1 MLKILQQQQL
11 GRDLFLHDRTRRK
24 HLFSNFSCFLV
35 VWRVAFT
42 KACKAHNIILSFV
55 RTKDRPNLCFIG
67 REKRKKRR
75 SKPIDGQH
83 SSDENRANS
92 NRFCIHSSRQGT
104 PRLSAKLRCWL
115 SYNFIL
121 KIWIGYWWSTVP
133 NVYLLSRD

>member
-11 GRDLFLHDRTRRK
+11 GRDLFLHDRTRRRK

-42 KACKAHNIILSFV
+42 KACKAHIIYRLYAGQTEFV
-55 RTKDRPNLCFIG
+55 FHR
-67 REKRKKRR
+67 KRKKETIEADR
-75 SKPIDGQH
+75 DGQH